1 MEDRRI
7 QRFDVP
13 DRARRLPADLAAA
26 VVVTGLV
33 NGAVFVPI
41 LRETPLR
48 IPLGLV
54 FVLFVPGY
62 VSVAALFPEDG
73 TAIATSA
80 TSGQSRETSWGLSP
94 LHRPGINRLER
105 IALSFGGSLAV
116 VPLIG
121 LALNFTPWGVRLIP
135 ITLALTSFTIAMT
148 AIAAVRRWRL
158 SDEDRFRIP
167 YREWYRAGRSELF
180 ESPSRRGTILNV
192 LLVASVVLAAGT
204 VSFAVVVSQE
214 SEQYSAVYLLSE
226 TEDGELVADNY
237 TTEFAHGESQPIT
250 VGVDN
255 HEYEATNYTVVLL
268 EQSVTVDDN
277 ETIVEAQR
285 ELDRFETRLAHN
297 ETWRHQH
304 RLEPTMTAENTRFVW
319 LLYPGGNDIVPDEPS
334 IDTAEYHVHL
344 WVNDAET

>member
-7 QRFDVP
+7 QRFDVAN
-13 DRARRLPADLAAA
+13 RARRLPADLAAA

-33 NGAVFVPI
+33 NGAVFVPV
-41 LRETPLR
+41 LRATPLR

-73 TAIATSA
+73 TAIAASA
-80 TSGQSRETSWGLSP
+80 TSGPSRETSWGLSL
-94 LHRPGINRLER
+94 LHRSGIDRLER
-105 IALSFGGSLAV
+105 VALSFGGSLAV

-121 LALNFTPWGVRLIP
+121 LALNFTPWGIRLLP
-135 ITLALTSFTIAMT
+135 IMLALTGFTIGMT
-148 AIAAVRRWRL
+148 AIAVVRRRRL
-158 SDEDRFRIP
+158 PEEDRFRVP

-226 TEDGELVADNY
+226 TEDGELIADNY
-237 TTEFAHGESQPIT
+237 STEFSPGESHPIT

-255 HEYEATNYTVVLL
+255 HEYETINYTVVLL
-268 EQSVTVDDN
+268 EQAVTVDGN
-277 ETIVEAQR
+277 ETIVERQR

-297 ETWRHQH
+297 ETWRHRH

-319 LLYPGGNDIVPDEPS
+319 LLYPGGSDAVPADPS
-334 IDTAEYHVHL
+334 IATAEYHVHL
-344 WVNDAET
+344 WVDVAEA